1 MANDCSNKVRITG
14 KKENLEKLYERF
26 QMDEIKEKNA
36 LFVSNYGIMFESSK
50 EVEEW
55 GSKWQTFND
64 ISFDGQSTIS
74 IDGDSAWGPATGFWQ
89 KISEE
94 FDVNIE
100 VEYSEPGCNLG
111 GEIAFES
118 GEETRNEETT
128 YWDFIYER
136 ENDYFWD
143 EISNRCEYSS
153 LEEIID
159 ELGELYDSLT
169 DDEKSK
175 ISQIHEENYQE

>member
-14 KKENLEKLYERF
+14 KKENLENLYERF
-26 QMDEIKEKNA
+26 QISEIKETNA
-36 LFVSNYGIMFESSK
+36 LFAGNFGIMFESSE
-50 EVEEW
+50 EVEW
-55 GSKWQTFND
+55 GSKWQTFED

-74 IDGDSAWGPATGFWQ
+74 IYGDSAWGPATGFWQ

-111 GEIAFES
+111 GEIVYEN
-118 GEETRNEETT
+118 GEETLNEETT
-128 YWDFIYER
+128 YWDFIYQK

-153 LEEIID
+153 LEEITE
-159 ELGELYDSLT
+159 ELGELYSSLS
-169 DDEKSK
+169 DEEKSR
-175 ISQIHEENYQE
+175 INQIHEENYQE